1 MGGRERM
8 GAEFL
13 MFSRERNSGDTAE
26 NDLIDLLCDL
36 FLVKCYL
43 YFYSQSSH
51 LISFVSPIQ

>member
-26 NDLIDLLCDL
+26 DDLIDLLCDL

-43 YFYSQSSH
+43 YFTKFFTASRV
-51 LISFVSPIQ
+51 I